1 MPLANDIPEARLAV
15 IAGEVWDLE
24 TEEPLTS
31 TDAYEAIL
39 AELTTRELEDDVF
52 VDAILEHVI
61 SGQVEEA

>member
-52 VDAILEHVI
+52 VDTILEHVI

>member
-15 IAGEVWDLE
+15 IGDEVWDLE

-31 TDAYEAIL
+31 TEAYEAIV
-39 AELTTRELEDDVF
+39 AELATRDLEDDVF
-52 VDAILEHVI
+52 VDAVLQHVM